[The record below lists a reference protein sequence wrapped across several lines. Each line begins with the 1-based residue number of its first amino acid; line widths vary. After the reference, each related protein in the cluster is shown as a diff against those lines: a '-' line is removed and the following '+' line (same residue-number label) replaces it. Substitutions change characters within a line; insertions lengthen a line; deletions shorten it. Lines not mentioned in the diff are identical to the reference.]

1 MAKKCGMLSV
11 GHVDGWNWRA
21 GEKNRGV
28 DVSRVLARAGGHMG
42 LPFTDVGKN
51 GKWQLSGG
59 KWRFLAGTG
68 LVQDVKEVAGCSVTD
83 DQGEGPPEASFPP
96 LSGAK
101 VDPTVKCTSEGYGQ
115 N

>member
-1 MAKKCGMLSV
+1 MAKKSGMLSV

-28 DVSRVLARAGGHMG
+28 DVSRVLARAGGQMG

-59 KWRFLAGTG
+59 TWRILAWTG
-68 LVQDVKEVAGCSVTD
+68 LVQDVKEVAGYSVTD
-83 DQGEGPPEASFPP
+83 DQGEGPPEATFPP
-96 LSGAK
+96 LFGTK
-101 VDPTVKCTSEGYGQ
+101 VDPTVKCTSEGYGK